1 MDKVPPGN
9 STVSR
14 ALLSLRASN
23 RESQMKKKTNPT
35 CSLSPKQIETVAPA
49 ADPASAAT
57 QSTTAEAVFPPE
69 GPNLVPATCACSS
82 IRRPMPVPAAHP
94 CLFFVGNRCVLRRQR
109 VVASHLVPCCS
120 SLVVG
125 ACLPLHL
132 VPCGPFYSSPACR
145 QDWGCDMGNG
155 KFSLCRLTQIQS
167 VTTPMSSSTPFDY
180 SYRCRWSL
188 SISLLWVASYLDSWD
203 MDL

>member
-1 MDKVPPGN
+1 MVKALCCVRTEYQFKEKMRELDKVLN
-9 STVSR
+9 QAAKIS
-14 ALLSLRASN
+14 
-23 RESQMKKKTNPT
+23 KTNRNP
-35 CSLSPKQIETVAPA
+35 SPCRRTSFRRHPVNNRRSRLP
-49 ADPASAAT
+49 S
-57 QSTTAEAVFPPE
+57 
-69 GPNLVPATCACSS
+69 
-82 IRRPMPVPAAHP
+82 RRPQLRPCDLSGGRRPFFDPAAHP
-94 CLFFVGNRCVLRRQR
+94 CLSFAGNRCVLRRQR

-120 SLVVG
+120 SLVVV

-167 VTTPMSSSTPFDY
+167 VTTSMSSSSPFEY

-188 SISLLWVASYLDSWD
+188 SIYLLWVASYLDSWD